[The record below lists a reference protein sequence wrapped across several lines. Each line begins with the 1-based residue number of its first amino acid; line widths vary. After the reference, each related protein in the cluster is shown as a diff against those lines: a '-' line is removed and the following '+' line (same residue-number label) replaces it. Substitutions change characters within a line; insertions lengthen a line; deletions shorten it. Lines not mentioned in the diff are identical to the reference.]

1 MYEAFYGLTSKPFQL
16 NPDPQFYFPSKQH
29 RRAAAYLEY
38 GMHQN
43 EGFIVITGEVG
54 AGKTTIVRHMLDGL
68 DEDRFLAAQLVSTQ
82 IDAEDTLRLVG
93 AAFGIRTKDVE
104 KADVLM
110 SLEAYLIS
118 MTSKGKRCLLI
129 VDEAQNLTSRAVEEL
144 RMLSNFQYGN
154 HALLQ
159 SFLIGQPEFRNILQS
174 PQMTQF
180 RQRVIASSHIGPM
193 DVEETRGYVEHRL
206 KCAGSNGCPT
216 FTPDSFEAIF
226 KATSGIPRRIN
237 SLCDRLLLSGF
248 LNDKK
253 EFDVSDVDT
262 VADEIFEETQ
272 GRSSGQSH
280 RSDDRAAEFES
291 TTASG
296 ERDIAAQPPKPT
308 RRRRQSAAP
317 ALDLGGSPREDLTA
331 LLEGLNAWQFN
342 ERLGR
347 LEHSLQQLEVINGTT
362 LSLLQRIVSAVA
374 PEDGLL
380 PKEHSSTAPDDPAK
394 AKSPKKPAVA
404 QKALPFTA
412 PEGEVQAFG
421 QSATANEDG
430 CQATQPLSAIPEAEL
445 APTFLSATAPP
456 AVSRTKRSK
465 QRFRRK
471 IVPTTTQIGERRGP
485 EQASGGAPENT
496 LLPREPE

>member
-93 AAFGIRTKDVE
+93 AAFGIRTRDVE

-118 MTSKGKRCLLI
+118 MTSKGKRCLLV

-206 KCAGSNGCPT
+206 KCAGATGCPT
-216 FTPDSFEAIF
+216 FTPGSFEAIF

-272 GRSSGQSH
+272 GRSSGQVH
-280 RSDDRAAEFES
+280 RADERATEPDS
-291 TTASG
+291 KVASS
-296 ERDIAAQPPKPT
+296 ERETSVLPQEPAT
-308 RRRRQSAAP
+308 RRRQSATP
-317 ALDLGGSPREDLTA
+317 GIDLTGSSREDLTA
-331 LLEGLNAWQFN
+331 LVEGLNAWQFN

-347 LEHSLQQLEVINGTT
+347 LEQSLQQLEMINGTT
-362 LSLLQRIVSAVA
+362 LSLLQRIVS
-374 PEDGLL
+374 
-380 PKEHSSTAPDDPAK
+380 SI
-394 AKSPKKPAVA
+394 
-404 QKALPFTA
+404 A
-412 PEGEVQAFG
+412 PEGEAECPE
-421 QSATANEDG
+421 QSATGSEDRSR
-430 CQATQPLSAIPEAEL
+430 AVEP
-445 APTFLSATAPP
+445 ATAPANVPP
-456 AVSRTKRSK
+456 AATPSAVPRTKRSK
-465 QRFRRK
+465 QRFHRK
-471 IVPTTTQIGERRGP
+471 TVPTATDVGVGDIRVT
-485 EQASGGAPENT
+485 EQASDAPQDA
-496 LLPREPE
+496 LVLGEPE